1 MKLKEESLIP
11 LYQQL
16 IEEIKRSIEDGKY
29 RYDEKIPTEP
39 ELSEIYSVSRITVR
53 RAVNELC
60 EEGYLVKRQGKG
72 TYVRRS
78 KIHRKIIS
86 KVTMSFSDVCK
97 ENGMKHSVKVI
108 NCQHV
113 PARRDECLFLDIPS
127 DSPLLFTQ
135 RVHSADGLP
144 VQIENNFYP
153 LDRFSFLESEDL
165 NDRSLFHTLSEKYN
179 IKEIN
184 STDAILEIVL
194 ASTEHAQL
202 LQVPVGEPLFYLN
215 TYFVDEDNNPLFVG
229 RSYIVGSR
237 YTMHI

>member
-29 RYDEKIPTEP
+29 KYDEKIPTEP
-39 ELSEIYSVSRITVR
+39 ELSDIYSVSRITVR

-78 KIHRKIIS
+78 KLHRKIVS
-86 KVTMSFSDVCK
+86 KGTMSFSDVCK
-97 ENGMKHSVKVI
+97 ENGVKHSVKVI
-108 NCQHV
+108 NSQHV
-113 PARRDECLFLDIPS
+113 PARQDECHFLNIPS
-127 DSPLLFTQ
+127 DSPMLFTQ
-135 RVHSADGLP
+135 RVHSADGFP
-144 VQIENNFYP
+144 IQIENSFYP
-153 LDRFSFLESEDL
+153 LEKFSFLESENL
-165 NDRSLFHTLSEKYN
+165 NDRSLFHLLCDKCQ
-179 IKEIN
+179 IGMIN
-184 STDAILEIVL
+184 SRDSILEIVL

-202 LQVPVGEPLFYLN
+202 LQVPVGEPLFYIN
-215 TYFVDEDNNPLFVG
+215 SYFTDENDNALFVG